1 MFYVL
6 IYLTMKGAKTMG
18 ATLERDKSDC
28 EYPIFDIKTP
38 DFVVQ
43 NKNDDH
49 FEENTLFE
57 PVQNTEKLEI
67 TESFDTLELFKR
79 DLHYKLSSSNIEST
93 REFND
98 ELFKRRAAGENVTD
112 EIVLANVSLVMSI
125 ANKFRCFAKS
135 MEFNDLVNIGILGL
149 YTAIERYDI
158 NFGVAFSTYAYYW
171 IRQFIQREISNN
183 DLNCH
188 VPVYI
193 LDIVRNYNK
202 FKTEYE
208 LLHGCDP
215 TWEIVQKELDITDE
229 QLFYIQQATSI
240 DSMKS
245 LNERFSNISENGSDD
260 EIGDYLVDSKACI
273 DKDLLDE
280 ELSDVLLDVVERFI
294 SKRTPEDK
302 KARTRDIIYRRF
314 GIGYAT
320 EPETYPDIAND
331 LGVSKQ
337 AIQQKV
343 SAFLKFAQED
353 LILRRYMEDELN
365 L

>member
-1 MFYVL
+1 MEA
-6 IYLTMKGAKTMG
+6 I
-18 ATLERDKSDC
+18 LEKDELDS
-28 EYPIFDIKTP
+28 EYPIFDIKTSNS
-38 DFVVQ
+38 DM
-43 NKNDDH
+43 
-49 FEENTLFE
+49 FE
-57 PVQNTEKLEI
+57 PVQSENDDLFEQNDTFEPVQSVKNAENPEI
-67 TESFDTLELFKR
+67 TESLDTLELFKR
-79 DLHYKLSSSNIEST
+79 DLHYETSSSGIKST

-98 ELFKRRAAGENVTD
+98 ELFKRRAAGEDVTN
-112 EIVLANVSLVMSI
+112 ELILANVPLVMSV
-125 ANKFRCFAKS
+125 ANKFRHFAKS

-158 NFGVAFSTYAYYW
+158 NFGVAFSTYAYHW
-171 IRQFIQREISNN
+171 IRQSIQRELDDN

-193 LDIVRNYNK
+193 LGIIRNYNK

-208 LLHGCDP
+208 LLHGRAP
-215 TWEIVQKELDITDE
+215 TWEVVQKELDITDE
-229 QLFYIQQATSI
+229 QLFYVQQATSV

-245 LNERFSNISENGSDD
+245 LNERFSDVSENGSDD
-260 EIGDYLVDSKACI
+260 ELGDLLVDSRARI
-273 DKDLLDE
+273 DKGLLDE

-294 SKRTPEDK
+294 NKRTPEDR

-320 EPETYPDIAND
+320 EPETYLDIAND

-337 AIQQKV
+337 AIQQKI

-353 LILRRYMEDELN
+353 SILRRYVEEELS

>member
-1 MFYVL
+1 ME
-6 IYLTMKGAKTMG
+6 T
-18 ATLERDKSDC
+18 TLERDELDC

-38 DFVVQ
+38 DFSMFEPVQ
-43 NKNDDH
+43 SENDDH
-49 FEENTLFE
+49 FKENVLFE
-57 PVQNTEKLEI
+57 PVQNTEKPEI
-67 TESFDTLELFKR
+67 TDSFDTLELFKR
-79 DLHYKLSSSNIEST
+79 DLHYKLSSSNIKST

-98 ELFKRRAAGENVTD
+98 ELFKRRAAGEDVTD
-112 EIVLANVSLVMSI
+112 EIILANVPLVMSI
-125 ANKFRCFAKS
+125 ANKFRRFAKS
-135 MEFNDLVNIGILGL
+135 MEFNDLVDIGILGL

-158 NFGVAFSTYAYYW
+158 NFGVAFSTYAYHW
-171 IRQFIQREISNN
+171 IRRFIQREIDDN

-193 LDIVRNYNK
+193 LEIIRNYNK

-215 TWEIVQKELDITDE
+215 TWEIVQKELGITDE
-229 QLFYIQQATSI
+229 QLFYVQQATSV

-245 LNERFSNISENGSDD
+245 LNERFSNVSENGSDD
-260 EIGDYLVDSKACI
+260 EIGDYLVDSKARV
-273 DKDLLDE
+273 DKDLLDK
-280 ELSDVLLDVVERFI
+280 ELNDVLLDVVERFLN
-294 SKRTPEDK
+294 KRTTEGLRDR
-302 KARTRDIIYRRF
+302 ARDIIYRRF

-320 EPETYPDIAND
+320 REETYLEIATD

-343 SAFLKFAQED
+343 SSFLKFAQED
-353 LILRRYMEDELN
+353 SILRRYCEEELS